1 MLFHD
6 SLLSSSIP
14 LFLVVFCFLIYQQS
28 RSDDNCKSDADAEE
42 TSPRSIITE
51 RSVDIAYA
59 SYITKISDSGT
70 VTPSTVEESKLT
82 DNSDSA
88 SVDITDTSN
97 TKIQKNAIQPVSRCS
112 TLRAAAAPFQPAAL
126 DARSRGKDR
135 TGLSLSQSNRDQ
147 DSDRNNAQEVVLLGS
162 TVRAAPTPAPVPVPI
177 ATLPAAVTVAVP
189 AVLKE
194 VVHSRVISADAAL
207 SLPGGVTS
215 VHGVHG
221 IHAQRIAPRSTVPAA
236 TTAAAPLQLMSRQKL
251 NSVSTSLNL
260 SSSTSSQK
268 STGSKAKLSHSTVNS
283 STVNAATA
291 SASTE
296 LWHKKESNKAFFYE
310 SEKSENSRIN
320 GNHER
325 RYSSGSN
332 RGNGNGGEDW
342 DAAMEAE
349 VTEASEHVWRQ
360 VEKWIEAEAMA
371 EEAAWNVLVLGHDN
385 EDEERY
391 LGEESDC
398 TEEDFSGKPPDTEVE
413 SVLSPLELT
422 SEQSNEHNQHRVQ
435 HGTDHALSLN
445 DNNSNSHN
453 SNNSNSSSSSSAMPT
468 ESHRS
473 RISAFS
479 TDKLL
484 SNNISSSSSAAV
496 STTHTPSTTTMT
508 PSMYSCSTVTYE
520 SPRSS
525 SPAADWNIS
534 GANKCLHAK
543 LSAPDRRRAVS
554 PTEVRRKQ
562 EAKQHSAESN
572 RDRTVAERRQRALLV
587 SDRAKIR
594 GINEQK
600 RLNLAESALEERL
613 RDAEKR
619 HEECIKVIKLRA
631 GNENT
636 KVSEVMFINNMNA
649 EGIVDQLRQKLVE
662 VEARVLAAVMRRQD
676 ILTGITARQRKR
688 NNRKV
693 QQMSELRLQLERQK
707 MERWDK
713 LQRRLEAVQVRRQA
727 RFQEM
732 QRRSDA
738 QELTRARLATTYYL
752 SKERDRES
760 LDFNSVKSFG
770 VSLSSMASTIN
781 SFKAQLTSPLSNSG
795 TLDLGNSTLI
805 SAAVE
810 AATTSEKSKDK
821 QKRKQKDRDKE
832 KEKEKEKERFA
843 SAVVTALSAASPV
856 SIPASVPVPFT
867 TSHSLPLPGPLPLPA
882 SLPASLTTSVLGSA
896 YLPLSVPTPG
906 PAAAANPLRSRISN
920 SSSNNSSISPSA
932 SASASD
938 SAMKTTAP
946 TLTPTSSSMPLK
958 VTDTVS
964 RVKSKHGIKAA
975 VVPSRPVRSS
985 SRPFITSLKSPS
997 VSGCAGFFE
1006 SSSAKVTVIGKS
1018 SAVIMRSN
1026 SGSSG
1031 NNNNN
1036 NSSSSNSNNNSNCN
1050 NSNISG
1056 IDVSTADS
1064 VKGTVLNLNRSH
1076 KPITALS
1083 TKIQHEVRTCE
1094 YNELS
1099 ELDAPSLTLT
1109 ELLHPH
1115 TTEEKFMNK
1124 SKRSNSVCD
1133 GDVEIINTETEMTS
1147 LTGAGA
1153 GVQGSV
1159 IKKKK
1164 KGKKKD
1170 KGVEKDEEMTLL
1182 DSLLHA
1188 KEQLKDSEM
1197 KNTVCTTT
1205 GVSNDVNNKNIITVL
1220 GVVHMIT
1227 DVTSRPR
1234 LFKHLNTFAKALKK
1248 KQGLQ
1253 LCRDQSTGHFSGL
1266 YDVYLT
1272 LTKLNFKNHDSG
1284 SSENKNE
1291 NENENI
1297 NRNKNGN
1304 ENNRDVNVHYNP
1316 ASTVHNLVTY
1326 MCKNIDTLLLGK
1338 VPSGKVEDYTTLKAA
1353 ISFDVSV
1360 VLGKLESGLDL
1371 KKEIGL
1377 FLKRGGNVLLRIL
1390 LGDEIGLLSNSGCC
1404 ILGGV
1409 DDVASSGLL
1418 TRICRA
1424 VNACNLTERARES
1437 SFSAGIN
1444 YMVSDLTL
1452 VFSSHLTDWL
1462 AAQQWCYI
1470 SEGHSKRLI
1479 LSNECQSIPL
1489 LLSALTCQ
1497 LNRTAS
1503 TISSPDIEPSR
1514 KTQHYTFIRYIFS
1527 SGVVSSLCRAVRSLA
1542 PLHSYASEELFI
1554 YLLLYSV
1561 LECLDALCLCV
1572 WGMEEKIS
1580 TIPTT
1585 PTTQV
1590 INLTNVECTPTPTS
1604 TTTTTSTSTSQCDA
1618 KSCSVVVPFS
1628 RKDMVCTLQDMH
1640 TAPTLACML
1649 ER

>member
-1 MLFHD
+1 MLFHN
-6 SLLSSSIP
+6 SLLSSSII
-14 LFLVVFCFLIYQQS
+14 LFFVVFYFLIYQQS
-28 RSDDNCKSDADAEE
+28 RADDNCKSDADAEE
-42 TSPRSIITE
+42 ASPRSIITE

-70 VTPSTVEESKLT
+70 VTPSTAEESKLT
-82 DNSDSA
+82 DNNESA
-88 SVDITDTSN
+88 LVDITDTSN
-97 TKIQKNAIQPVSRCS
+97 TQIQQNAIQPVSRCS

-126 DARSRGKDR
+126 DAKGRSKDR
-135 TGLSLSQSNRDQ
+135 TGLSLSQSNRDL

-162 TVRAAPTPAPVPVPI
+162 AVRAAPAPVPI
-177 ATLPAAVTVAVP
+177 AILPAAVTVPVTTAVP
-189 AVLKE
+189 KE
-194 VVHSRVISADAAL
+194 VVHSRVISADTAL
-207 SLPGGVTS
+207 SLPGGVTGF
-215 VHGVHG
+215 HGVHG
-221 IHAQRIAPRSTVPAA
+221 IHAQRIAPGSTVPAT
-236 TTAAAPLQLMSRQKL
+236 TTAAVPLQLMSRQKL
-251 NSVSTSLNL
+251 NSVSTSLHL

-268 STGSKAKLSHSTVNS
+268 STGSKGKLSHSTVNS
-283 STVNAATA
+283 STVNTATA

-296 LWHKKESNKAFFYE
+296 LWHKKETNKSFFYE
-310 SEKSENSRIN
+310 SEKSENSRMN

-325 RYSSGSN
+325 RYSGGSN
-332 RGNGNGGEDW
+332 RGNGSGSEDW

-398 TEEDFSGKPPDTEVE
+398 TEEDFSSKPPDTEVE

-422 SEQSNEHNQHRVQ
+422 SEQSNKHNIHRVQ
-435 HGTDHALSLN
+435 HGADHTLSLN
-445 DNNSNSHN
+445 NN
-453 SNNSNSSSSSSAMPT
+453 NSSSSSSAVPA

-484 SNNISSSSSAAV
+484 SNNTSSSSSAAV

-525 SPAADWNIS
+525 SPAADWNITGS
-534 GANKCLHAK
+534 NKCLHAK

-738 QELTRARLATTYYL
+738 QELTRARLASTYYL
-752 SKERDRES
+752 SKERDKES
-760 LDFNSVKSFG
+760 IDFNSVKSFG
-770 VSLSSMASTIN
+770 VSLSSIASTIN

-795 TLDLGNSTLI
+795 TLDLGNSTLV

-810 AATTSEKSKDK
+810 AATMSEKSKDK
-821 QKRKQKDRDKE
+821 QKQKQKEKDKD

-856 SIPASVPVPFT
+856 SIPASVPVPLCHT
-867 TSHSLPLPGPLPLPA
+867 LPLPGPLPLPA
-882 SLPASLTTSVLGSA
+882 SLPTSLPTSVPVPVPAL
-896 YLPLSVPTPG
+896 LPATATAV
-906 PAAAANPLRSRISN
+906 NPLRSRISN
-920 SSSNNSSISPSA
+920 NSSNNSSISPSA

-938 SAMKTTAP
+938 NATKSTAPTPTP
-946 TLTPTSSSMPLK
+946 TLTPTSSSIPLK

-1006 SSSAKVTVIGKS
+1006 SSTASSSAKVTVTGKS
-1018 SAVIMRSN
+1018 SAGILRSN
-1026 SGSSG
+1026 SGSST

-1036 NSSSSNSNNNSNCN
+1036 NTTSNNNNNSNSNNSNSN
-1050 NSNISG
+1050 G
-1056 IDVSTADS
+1056 IDVSTVDG

-1076 KPITALS
+1076 KPVTALS
-1083 TKIQHEVRTCE
+1083 TKTQHEEVHTCE

-1099 ELDAPSLTLT
+1099 ELDNLSLTPT
-1109 ELLHPH
+1109 ELLQPH
-1115 TTEEKFMNK
+1115 TTEEKCMNK
-1124 SKRSNSVCD
+1124 SKNSNSVCD
-1133 GDVEIINTETEMTS
+1133 GDVEVISTETEMTN
-1147 LTGAGA
+1147 LGGVGAGA
-1153 GVQGSV
+1153 GVGGGVGVQGSV
-1159 IKKKK
+1159 VKKKK

-1170 KGVEKDEEMTLL
+1170 KGVEKDEEMTILN
-1182 DSLLHA
+1182 SLLHA

-1197 KNTVCTTT
+1197 KNTVCAVT
-1205 GVSNDVNNKNIITVL
+1205 GVSNDEINKNVNTLL

-1234 LFKHLNTFAKALKK
+1234 LFKHLNAFAKSLKK
-1248 KQGLQ
+1248 KQGLKI
-1253 LCRDQSTGHFSGL
+1253 CRDQSTGHFSGL
-1266 YDVYLT
+1266 YDAYLT
-1272 LTKLNFKNHDSG
+1272 LTKLNSKIKDTG
-1284 SSENKNE
+1284 SSENE
-1291 NENENI
+1291 NENENE
-1297 NRNKNGN
+1297 NSYRN
-1304 ENNRDVNVHYNP
+1304 ENENENDKDVNVHYTP
-1316 ASTVHNLVTY
+1316 ASTVHNLVTF
-1326 MCKNIDTLLLGK
+1326 MCKNIDALLLGQA
-1338 VPSGKVEDYTTLKAA
+1338 PSGKSEGYTILKAA
-1353 ISFDVSV
+1353 ISFDVSE

-1404 ILGGV
+1404 ILGSV
-1409 DDVASSGLL
+1409 DEVASSGLL
-1418 TRICRA
+1418 PRICRA
-1424 VNACNLTERARES
+1424 VNACNLTERAREF

-1470 SEGHSKRLI
+1470 SEGQNKRLI

-1497 LNRTAS
+1497 LNRSAS

-1514 KTQHYTFIRYIFS
+1514 KTQHYTFIRYIFA
-1527 SGVVSSLCRAVRSLA
+1527 SGMASSLCRAVRSLA
-1542 PLHSYASEELFI
+1542 PLHSYASEDVFI

-1572 WGMEEKIS
+1572 WGMEKKTS
-1580 TIPTT
+1580 TIPII
-1585 PTTQV
+1585 QV
-1590 INLTNVECTPTPTS
+1590 INLTNVESTPTPTS
-1604 TTTTTSTSTSQCDA
+1604 TSTSTSTTQCDA
-1618 KSCSVVVPFS
+1618 KSCSVLVPFS

-1640 TAPTLACML
+1640 TAPTLVCML